1 MHENT
6 SSVSFRDGGVLRR
19 ARWLTADDRRPPTPV
34 NVVGDD
40 LTADRACRLAAD
52 GAGLLWRGDFH
63 NARAL
68 LDAMARRIDR
78 AVDRRRPLPPA
89 AEFHRQRQ
97 HRAHRARLLGSVLVE
112 LAAGHVLGL
121 RRAPDVAAACGEVFG
136 PSDGTAVLA
145 LRELIGVRSAHE
157 WRRTGIPVPALG
169 ARIHPH
175 HGVFAPTRT
184 DYVDLV
190 AQAPLRPMRTA
201 FDIGT
206 GTGVLAALLLHRGVP
221 TVVATDVE
229 PRAVACAQEN
239 LHRLG
244 FAERSTV
251 LRRTPFPPGRADLV
265 VCNPPW
271 IPGTPTSSLEAG
283 VYDRRGTMLSAFVRG
298 LPDHLT
304 ERGEAWLVVSD
315 LAELLGLRDPG
326 TLPALVSAAGLAVRE
341 RLAAPP
347 TTLRLPDDDPLAHLR
362 SRETIALWR
371 LGFRGQA

>member
-1 MHENT
+1 MHE
-6 SSVSFRDGGVLRR
+6 SSPSVSWWEGGVLRR
-19 ARWLTADDRRPPTPV
+19 ARWLTADDRRPPTSV
-34 NVVGDD
+34 HVVDD
-40 LTADRACRLAAD
+40 GLSADRACRLAAD

-78 AVDRRRPLPPA
+78 PAARQRSLPPA

-97 HRAHRARLLGSVLVE
+97 HRAHRARLLGAVLVE
-112 LAAGHVLGL
+112 LGAGYALGL
-121 RRAPDVAAACGEVFG
+121 RRAPDVATACQEVYG
-136 PSDGTAVLA
+136 SSDAPTVLA
-145 LRELIGVRSAHE
+145 LRELIGVQSAHE
-157 WRRTGIPVPALG
+157 WRRTGIPIPAIG

-175 HGVFAPTRT
+175 HGVFAPTRA

-190 AQAPLRPMRTA
+190 ERAPLPPARTA

-229 PRAVACAQEN
+229 PRAVVCAREN

-244 FAERSTV
+244 FADRSTV
-251 LRRTPFPPGRADLV
+251 LRRNLFPPGRADLV

-271 IPGTPTSSLEAG
+271 MPGSPTSALEAG
-283 VYDRRGTMLSAFVRG
+283 IYDRRGTMLSAFVRG

-315 LAELLGLRDPG
+315 LPELLGLRDPG
-326 TLPALVSAAGLAVRE
+326 TLPALVSATGLVVRD
-341 RLAAPP
+341 RLTSPP
-347 TTLRLPDDDPLAHLR
+347 TTRGSRDDDPLARLR
-362 SRETIALWR
+362 NRETIALWR
-371 LGFRGQA
+371 LGR

>member
-1 MHENT
+1 VHT
-6 SSVSFRDGGVLRR
+6 PSVSWREGDVPRR
-19 ARWLTADDRRPPTPV
+19 ACWLTADDRPAPV
-34 NVVGDD
+34 SVQVVGDG

-52 GAGLLWRGDFH
+52 GVAMLWRGDFH

-78 AVDRRRPLPPA
+78 AAGRRRPLPPA

-97 HRAHRARLLGSVLVE
+97 HRAHRARLLGAVLVE
-112 LAAGHVLGL
+112 LGTGYVLDL
-121 RRAPDVAAACGEVFG
+121 RRAPDVASACREVYG
-136 PSDGTAVLA
+136 PPPETTALLP

-175 HGVFAPTRT
+175 HGVFAPTRS

-190 AQAPLRPMRTA
+190 AQAPLPPVRTA

-221 TVVATDVE
+221 SVVATDIE
-229 PRAVACAQEN
+229 QRAVTCAREN
-239 LHRLG
+239 LHRMG
-244 FAERSTV
+244 FTDRSTV
-251 LRRTPFPPGRADLV
+251 LRRNLFPPGRADLV

-271 IPGTPTSSLEAG
+271 IPGSPTSALEAG
-283 VYDRRGTMLSAFVRG
+283 IFDRRGTTLSAFVRG

-304 ERGEAWLVVSD
+304 QRGEAWLVVSD
-315 LAELLGLRDPG
+315 LPELLGLRAEG
-326 TLPALVSAAGLAVRE
+326 TLPALVSAAGLVVRD
-341 RLAAPP
+341 RLTAPP
-347 TTLRLPDDDPLAHLR
+347 TTRAMPDDDPLAPLR
-362 SRETIALWR
+362 DRETIVLWR
-371 LGFRGQA
+371 LAVQA